1 MATTEHARHQL
12 YRRLIDTIG
21 PDEAD
26 TLMEFLPPS
35 GWAEVTTKG
44 DLHHQNELAAIQF
57 AAIDRQFEAVDR
69 RFEEVDRRFDIVDRK
84 FEEIDRRF
92 EQVDRRF
99 EDIDRR
105 FEQVDRRSEEVLAEM
120 RGGFQ
125 AMAETIDLKVQS
137 SQNLILAE
145 LHRTMRTNLIVTIA
159 VLGTL
164 ITVMSGITAGL

>member
-26 TLMEFLPPS
+26 TLMEFLPPA
-35 GWAEVTTKG
+35 GWADVTTKT

-57 AAIDRQFEAVDR
+57 AAIDRK
-69 RFEEVDRRFDIVDRK
+69 FEEVDHRFEHV
-84 FEEIDRRF
+84 DRRF

-99 EDIDRR
+99 E
-105 FEQVDRRSEEVLAEM
+105 QVDRRFEEVLAEM

-125 AMAETIDLKVQS
+125 TMAETIDLKVES

-164 ITVMSGITAGL
+164 ITVMARITAGL